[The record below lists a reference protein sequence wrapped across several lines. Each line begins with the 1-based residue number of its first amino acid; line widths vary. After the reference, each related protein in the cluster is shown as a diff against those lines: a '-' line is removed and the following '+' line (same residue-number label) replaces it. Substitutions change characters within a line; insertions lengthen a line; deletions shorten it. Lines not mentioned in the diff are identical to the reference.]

1 MFLNYNFVQE
11 EVLNY
16 KELESI
22 EVPTKQELKYIIDY
36 EIKNSN
42 NDESLLNRVAIYL
55 DVKRNKSN
63 SHKGKPSISSNAYG
77 ECSFYER

>member
-1 MFLNYNFVQE
+1 MFLNYNFKQE
-11 EVLNY
+11 EILNY

-42 NDESLLNRVAIYL
+42 NDEDLLNRVAIYL
-55 DVKRNKSN
+55 DVKRNRSN
-63 SHKGKPSISSNAYG
+63 KHSSVSIKDYNTCA
-77 ECSFYER
+77 FYEK